1 MVSSAIPDAPPLA
14 WPALRRPAENTKL
27 IYLDQKHWIHLA
39 QADTGHRD
47 GSRYAAALQA
57 ARAARAAGTVI
68 FPLSLTHYEE
78 TLKITDPRQRGDLAR
93 VMEQLSGF
101 TALPVRRLTA
111 LYELDAAL
119 VPAIEIE
126 TSALTPTDL
135 LGRGF
140 RWAHGLP
147 ITGRIVG
154 PDGQDGTELL
164 RERLGRD
171 AADQLMAA
179 FELFTERTML
189 TGPAAGDLPKLQAL
203 GYDPAAI
210 ARFAQDRAGNEAA
223 FSAIVPDHV
232 RGHPTDL
239 LDRVLARELN
249 EPDMV
254 RAWKDLADAY
264 GQQRVFDALPKRN
277 PAAARTLTRSMPGTD
292 VAAVLKTNRHRD
304 ATRAWTSNDMFDIDA
319 LTVAVP
325 YCDIVGTDNA
335 QAHALTVTGLATRMG
350 TTIMRSI
357 TELPDHL

>member
-14 WPALRRPAENTKL
+14 WPALRRPFGSAKL

-47 GSRYAAALQA
+47 GPRYAAALQA
-57 ARAARAAGTVI
+57 ARAALAAGTAI

-101 TALPVRRLTA
+101 TALPARRLTA

-119 VPAIEIE
+119 APAVRIEA
-126 TSALTPTDL
+126 SALTPTDL

-147 ITGRIVG
+147 IVGRIVG
-154 PDGQDGTELL
+154 PDGKDGTELL
-164 RERLGRD
+164 RERLGRA
-171 AADQLMAA
+171 AADQLVVD

-189 TGPAAGDLPKLQAL
+189 TGPAAGDLSKLQAL
-203 GYDPAAI
+203 GYDPAAV
-210 ARFAQDRAGNEAA
+210 ARFAQDRADNEAA
-223 FSAIVPDHV
+223 FSAIVPDDV
-232 RGHPTDL
+232 RRHPTNL

-254 RAWKDLADAY
+254 RAWKDLSDAY
-264 GQQRVFDALPKRN
+264 GLGVFDALAEDN
-277 PAAARTLTRSMPGTD
+277 PAAARALTRSMPGAD

-304 ATRAWTSNDMFDIDA
+304 ATRAWTNNDMFDIDA

-335 QAHALTVTGLATRMG
+335 QAHALTVTSLASRMG
-350 TTIMRSI
+350 TTVMRSV
-357 TELPDHL
+357 TELPGHL